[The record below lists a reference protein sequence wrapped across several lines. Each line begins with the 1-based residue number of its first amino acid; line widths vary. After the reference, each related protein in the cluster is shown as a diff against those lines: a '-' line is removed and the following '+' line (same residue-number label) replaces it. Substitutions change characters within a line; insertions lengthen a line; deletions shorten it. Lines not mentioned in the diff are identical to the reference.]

1 MWLRNR
7 RSACDSFA
15 VPDSVSGTEAHAGV
29 GGSWPLFVL
38 FRLVYSRSVRIHQLC
53 DYYLV
58 SSSIYHAHKSKF
70 EFENFLSWNVSQKF
84 SFTLVGS
91 VSLLRLSTHFWSQ
104 FQNSGKGLFINNLCI
119 SHSPLP
125 LIPLHCYI
133 ACQER
138 QYHLIHTSFTLH
150 SRFIHTS

>member
-1 MWLRNR
+1 M
-7 RSACDSFA
+7 D
-15 VPDSVSGTEAHAGV
+15 GTMTKVIAIRV
-29 GGSWPLFVL
+29 
-38 FRLVYSRSVRIHQLC
+38 VRIHQLC

-91 VSLLRLSTHFWSQ
+91 VSLLRPSTHFWSQ

-125 LIPLHCYI
+125 LIPLHCLPRKAI
-133 ACQER
+133 SS
-138 QYHLIHTSFTLH
+138 HSHFIHTSFTLH
-150 SRFIHTS
+150 SHILGNMSFNFVLEIRCSSQ